1 MDAFSTT
8 PDRFAAFNDVVAIV
22 ILADPSNAVAVPV
35 TAPLIPIVL
44 AVCNVAADPDAL
56 PFNGPLKTFAVK
68 EPVKV
73 PPVSGRSSDACPVT
87 VPVNGPVNEPA
98 ATAPVTSSDVKVPT
112 EVMAGC
118 AAVVTVPAVVAVPAD
133 VAVLAFPVNAPTK
146 VVDVTEVRP
155 AREAEVVP
163 SEIPVEPMVIMLFTK
178 ALFGMDVNPAPEPE

>member
-1 MDAFSTT
+1 VIEPVIDPPVNGRSSDACPVTFPVSGPEKAANAAVPVPVKFIKLLYDPEMDAFSTT

-98 ATAPVTSSDVKVPT
+98 VTAPVTASDVSVPT
-112 EVMAGC
+112 EVMAG
-118 AAVVTVPAVVAVPAD
+118 
-133 VAVLAFPVNAPTK
+133 
-146 VVDVTEVRP
+146 
-155 AREAEVVP
+155 
-163 SEIPVEPMVIMLFTK
+163 
-178 ALFGMDVNPAPEPE
+178 